1 MANAP
6 PAWLDSQAHAAD
18 GLEHGWRV
26 IPKAFRN
33 AESPLPQ
40 PWQDIFGPLQ
50 KGVIDDLVI
59 VGQCGQSID
68 ARIATPSGD
77 SHYINGGAGLDHLH
91 RLRALVD
98 AVVIGVGTAVADN
111 PQLTVRR
118 VLGPNPARVI
128 IDPHGRLPLNARVL
142 AADGTRRLVVMAAGS
157 PRQLPAGIEIIV
169 LTPDNGRLAPA
180 AIVGALAER
189 GFRRILIEGG
199 AETLSRFLAASCL
212 DRLHILVAPIILGAG
227 RPSLSLPPIDR
238 IGDAARV
245 PMRALPLGAN
255 MLGGTVVGTNS
266 PGADVLLDC
275 DLSAQRAPIG
285 RAKKST

>member
-1 MANAP
+1 M
-6 PAWLDSQAHAAD
+6 
-18 GLEHGWRV
+18 
-26 IPKAFRN
+26 
-33 AESPLPQ
+33 
-40 PWQDIFGPLQ
+40 
-50 KGVIDDLVI
+50 
-59 VGQCGQSID
+59 
-68 ARIATPSGD
+68 
-77 SHYINGGAGLDHLH
+77 
-91 RLRALVD
+91 
-98 AVVIGVGTAVADN
+98 
-111 PQLTVRR
+111 
-118 VLGPNPARVI
+118 
-128 IDPHGRLPLNARVL
+128 PLNARVL

-227 RPSLSLPPIDR
+227 RPSLSLPPIER